1 MTNQQIQPVLDPGP
15 LAASDPRLALAHA
28 MATAGATIAGVQ
40 PDQFELP
47 TPCGAYDVRQ
57 LIGHLV
63 AVARRIAVVGAGGD
77 PFDVPQIVELDDEGV
92 VAAWAE
98 AAHDVQRVWTPDEV
112 LDTMLTVPWA
122 TLPGRVVA
130 MIYTSEISVHTWD
143 LATATGQRPTWHEP
157 TLAMAYEAIR
167 IGLPAEGRTAEM
179 EAVLEQLDAGTREA
193 VAAEGAPFGE
203 VVALGDDAPLVER
216 LVAWTGRDPR
226 R

>member
-1 MTNQQIQPVLDPGP
+1 MTNQQIQTVLDPGP

-40 PDQFELP
+40 PDQCELP

-63 AVARRIAVVGAGGD
+63 AVARRIAVVGAGGE
-77 PFDVPQIVELDDEGV
+77 PFGVPQIAELDDDRV
-92 VAAWAE
+92 VAAWTD

-122 TLPGRVVA
+122 QLPGHVVA
-130 MIYTSEISVHTWD
+130 RMYTGEISVHTWD
-143 LATATGQRPTWHEP
+143 LATATGQSPVWHEP
-157 TLAMAYEAIR
+157 ALAMAYEAIR
-167 IGLPAEGRTAEM
+167 IGLPAAGRTAEV

-193 VAAEGAPFGE
+193 VAAGGAPFGE
-203 VVALGDDAPLVER
+203 VVVVGDDAPLIDR